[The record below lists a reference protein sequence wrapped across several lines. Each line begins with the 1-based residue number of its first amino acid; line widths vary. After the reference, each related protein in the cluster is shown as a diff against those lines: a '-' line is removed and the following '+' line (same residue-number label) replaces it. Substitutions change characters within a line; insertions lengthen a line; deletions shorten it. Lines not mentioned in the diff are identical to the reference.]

1 MFAACNLWV
10 LLACL
15 STGPRLTIIVLTFS
29 VLLQVV
35 GGTIIFICFGHCCAQ
50 TKLPICL
57 SLLHTFQHA
66 GNLPQIPLNVAN

>member
-1 MFAACNLWV
+1 MFAACNLLV

-35 GGTIIFICFGHCCAQ
+35 GGDHYFHLFWTLLRTNKIAHMPIPFAH
-50 TKLPICL
+50 LPTC
-57 SLLHTFQHA
+57 
-66 GNLPQIPLNVAN
+66 G